1 METEDDDGQGSEDY
15 EEVDNIEFPS
25 KLVLMA
31 QQSDPDLPSLL
42 RWIRTFIVHF
52 LEKRTLEAYVTH
64 FLDDEMSFTI
74 VDVNRS

>member
-1 METEDDDGQGSEDY
+1 METKDDDGQGSEDY
-15 EEVDNIEFPS
+15 EEVGNIEFPS
-25 KLVLMA
+25 ELVLMA

-64 FLDDEMSFTI
+64 FLDDEVSFII